1 MSTEVC
7 SEKHLDNLPPG
18 ALFVFRFS
26 DRLGSTYHLRVLER
40 AFHLLIS
47 ASFVHASLE
56 SQMSGQSFPM
66 NLNEQVIAPLF
77 SNIAVV
83 GLFLIPLI
91 SMRLFAEEKRQGT
104 IELLI
109 TSPVHDME
117 IIIGKWLSAVLMYG
131 ALLLVLFID
140 FSFLFIYGNPD
151 WKPIATG
158 FLGILLQGAC
168 LLALGTFISTL
179 TRNQIVA
186 GALGFALALVL
197 WILNW
202 TTSFGNSDT
211 VQVLNYV
218 SIVSHMDSFSR
229 GVIDSEGLRLLP
241 VYDLFWIVSNLSI
254 PRVVAV
260 EGVMADTTSTEIAS
274 TPAVPEAPPPVKPK
288 DTVAARQARYGATAV
303 LYTIVVLAALVLV
316 NWLANRYNK
325 TVDTTSN
332 KRFTLSQETQKIV
345 KNLKT
350 DATITYID
358 KASGFDQAKGMLDRY
373 RNLSP
378 KIHIQYIDYMKQPT
392 LARSYGVRFPG
403 TAYVEIGPRREEAK
417 AADRRRNHGRVRER
431 PEGRA

>member
-1 MSTEVC
+1 MRNIWTICRRELYSYFVSPIAWVLLTIFAFL
-7 SEKHLDNLPPG
+7 SG
-18 ALFVFRFS
+18 LF
-26 DRLGSTYHLRVLER
+26 TYI
-40 AFHLLIS
+40 IS
-47 ASFVHASLE
+47 ASFVRASLE

-104 IELLI
+104 IELLV

-140 FSFLFIYGNPD
+140 YSFLFVYGNPD
-151 WKPIATG
+151 WKPVATG

-211 VQVLNYV
+211 VQVLNYI

-229 GVIDSEGLRLLP
+229 GVIDTKDLVYYLSMIFFGLFL
-241 VYDLFWIVSNLSI
+241 
-254 PRVVAV
+254 
-260 EGVMADTTSTEIAS
+260 TS
-274 TPAVPEAPPPVKPK
+274 
-288 DTVAARQARYGATAV
+288 
-303 LYTIVVLAALVLV
+303 
-316 NWLANRYNK
+316 
-325 TVDTTSN
+325 
-332 KRFTLSQETQKIV
+332 
-345 KNLKT
+345 
-350 DATITYID
+350 
-358 KASGFDQAKGMLDRY
+358 
-373 RNLSP
+373 
-378 KIHIQYIDYMKQPT
+378 
-392 LARSYGVRFPG
+392 RSLESLRW
-403 TAYVEIGPRREEAK
+403 
-417 AADRRRNHGRVRER
+417 
-431 PEGRA
+431 RA